1 MTYKTVNTG
10 VDDGN
15 LDLHGQRLVLTLLCT
30 MIGQST
36 FKAHNSQR
44 TQELSQTGT
53 TGEQKAGG
61 SIEIGTELSKCS
73 DFTVLSEVEFQG
85 TSKLLHDL
93 AENGVRNQK
102 SVN

>member
-1 MTYKTVNTG
+1 MGHVTYKTVNTG

-30 MIGQST
+30 IIGQPT
-36 FKAHNSQR
+36 FKTHNSQR
-44 TQELSQTGT
+44 TQELSQTGA

-73 DFTVLSEVEFQG
+73 NFTVLSEVELQG
-85 TSKLLHDL
+85 TSELLHDL
-93 AENGVRNQK
+93 AENKRM
-102 SVN
+102 